1 MSPKLKILGLVAAPL
16 ALAACG
22 PSGGGSATAPQ
33 PVAAASST
41 VEAASSAAPAA
52 DKPAPLT
59 LIIQD
64 HKFIPAEITVP
75 ANTAVAIEVTNKDPL
90 AEEFDSSD
98 LKIEKVIAGGDTGT
112 VRLHPLEPGRYS
124 FIGEYHSATAKG
136 VVIAK

>member
-33 PVAAASST
+33 PVATAAST
-41 VEAASSAAPAA
+41 AAAAA
-52 DKPAPLT
+52 DKPGPLT

-64 HKFIPAEITVP
+64 HKFIPSEITVP

-90 AEEFDSSD
+90 AEEFESAD

-112 VRLHPLEPGRYS
+112 VRLHPLEPGHYT
-124 FIGEYHSATAKG
+124 FVGEYHSATAKG